1 MRGCGL
7 RVSYSGGSRMVG
19 SRKGFAQQETDIL
32 NRMCKHSIWRSKCAC
47 RGTRTRMPRKGAGK
61 GYMENRTRNIHVGT
75 RLNEAEH
82 KKLMDLCDSTGL
94 GTTRLLRK
102 LIVDQEL
109 PTGPSRDLRAVLRA
123 IDRVGN
129 NMNQLA
135 HRANIIG
142 LVDKAEWDR
151 AKALQR
157 ELREEV
163 AKWR

>member
-1 MRGCGL
+1 
-7 RVSYSGGSRMVG
+7 
-19 SRKGFAQQETDIL
+19 
-32 NRMCKHSIWRSKCAC
+32 
-47 RGTRTRMPRKGAGK
+47 MPRKGAGK
-61 GYMENRTRNIHVGT
+61 GYMENRTRTIHVGT

-102 LIVDQEL
+102 LIIDQEL

-135 HRANIIG
+135 HRANTIG
-142 LVDKAEWDR
+142 LIDQAEWDR
-151 AKALQR
+151 VKALHRQ
-157 ELREEV
+157 LREEV
-163 AKWR
+163 SRWR

>member
-1 MRGCGL
+1 MRLPGHPDPYAAL
-7 RVSYSGGSRMVG
+7 
-19 SRKGFAQQETDIL
+19 
-32 NRMCKHSIWRSKCAC
+32 
-47 RGTRTRMPRKGAGK
+47 GAGK
-61 GYMENRTRNIHVGT
+61 GVMEYRARNIHVGT

-82 KKLMDLCDSTGL
+82 KKLLELVKQTGL
-94 GTTRLLRK
+94 GSTRLLRQ
-102 LIVDQEL
+102 LITETEIKAPPTPEL
-109 PTGPSRDLRAVLRA
+109 RELLRAVDC
-123 IDRVGN
+123 IGN
-129 NMNQLA
+129 NLNQLA

>member
-1 MRGCGL
+1 
-7 RVSYSGGSRMVG
+7 
-19 SRKGFAQQETDIL
+19 
-32 NRMCKHSIWRSKCAC
+32 
-47 RGTRTRMPRKGAGK
+47 
-61 GYMENRTRNIHVGT
+61 MEYRTRNIHAGT

-82 KKLMDLCDSTGL
+82 KKLMELCQHTGL

-102 LIVDQEL
+102 LITDTELKAKQL

-163 AKWR
+163 AQWR